1 MKALSVL
8 ALGLI
13 SILATAQDRPFH
25 YNISETPQRAQGVN
39 KAAALVGEV
48 PGSNPWVTDGGTR
61 RTAVMSEGELVD
73 KTLQVEID
81 NTGDI
86 HENNT
91 IGRAMIKAIVEKDG
105 MLMQHIVVPVEFD
118 VTSDEEYVDHYEV
131 VAFQHNMQRTY
142 PITDAEDNAYGE
154 GIPYLYEAINN
165 PGNHVYRVERNKDN
179 NPGETGIANHY
190 EAFKLVNTNPMI
202 YTASLCYD
210 ENAGVNGTLTLTI
223 FVKAVYL
230 PETGLTPTYH
240 SLQNV
245 SHHYQK
251 IVTAVDD
258 IDVEDTA
265 TPVYYDLNGRMV
277 DAEMGLAP
285 GIYVKR
291 TGMKSQKILVR

>member
-91 IGRAMIKAIVEKDG
+91 IGRAMIKAIVEK
-105 MLMQHIVVPVEFD
+105 
-118 VTSDEEYVDHYEV
+118 
-131 VAFQHNMQRTY
+131 AK
-142 PITDAEDNAYGE
+142 NA
-154 GIPYLYEAINN
+154 
-165 PGNHVYRVERNKDN
+165 
-179 NPGETGIANHY
+179 
-190 EAFKLVNTNPMI
+190 
-202 YTASLCYD
+202 
-210 ENAGVNGTLTLTI
+210 
-223 FVKAVYL
+223 
-230 PETGLTPTYH
+230 
-240 SLQNV
+240 
-245 SHHYQK
+245 
-251 IVTAVDD
+251 
-258 IDVEDTA
+258 
-265 TPVYYDLNGRMV
+265 
-277 DAEMGLAP
+277 
-285 GIYVKR
+285 
-291 TGMKSQKILVR
+291 